1 MLVVWKRLFRGVLE
15 KELFLEFR
23 NNLSDSYESV
33 PHTKKLHMKEFI
45 LSTVANFQ
53 PVILLKMCPFTGN
66 ILSCMS
72 NS

>member
-33 PHTKKLHMKEFI
+33 PNTKKLHTKEFI
-45 LSTVANFQ
+45 LSTVASIQ
-53 PVILLKMCPFTGN
+53 PAILLRMCPSTGN